1 MRKFTHLN
9 SFIKQKTMK
18 LKVGDKAPAINA
30 KDQNGNEISLAQF
43 KGKKVVLYFYP
54 KDSTPGC
61 TKEACNFRDNYKT
74 LQKKGYEVIGVST
87 DSEKSHLKFIEKYE
101 LPFPLIADTDQKVV
115 NDYGVWG
122 LKKFMGRE
130 YMGINRTTF
139 LIDEKGKIEKLI
151 EKVDTEN
158 STEQILQ

>member
-1 MRKFTHLN
+1 MKF
-9 SFIKQKTMK
+9 
-18 LKVGDKAPAINA
+18 KVGDKAPAINA
-30 KDQNGNEISLAQF
+30 KDQNGNEITLAQF

-61 TKEACNFRDNYKT
+61 TKEACNFRDNYKA
-74 LQKKGYEVIGVST
+74 LQKKGYEVVGVSA

-139 LIDEKGKIEKLI
+139 LIDEKGRIEKVI

-158 STEQILQ
+158 STQQILQ

>member
-1 MRKFTHLN
+1 
-9 SFIKQKTMK
+9 MK

-61 TKEACNFRDNYKT
+61 TKEACNFRDNYKA
-74 LQKKGYEVIGVST
+74 LRKKGYEVVGVSA
-87 DSEKSHLKFIEKYE
+87 DSEKSHIKFIEKYE
-101 LPFPLIADTDQKVV
+101 LPFPLIADTDHKVV

-158 STEQILQ
+158 STEQILS

>member
-1 MRKFTHLN
+1 
-9 SFIKQKTMK
+9 MK

-61 TKEACNFRDNYKT
+61 TKEACNFRDNYKA
-74 LQKKGYEVIGVST
+74 LRKKGYEVVGVSA
-87 DSEKSHLKFIEKYE
+87 DSEESHIKFIEKYE
-101 LPFPLIADTDQKVV
+101 LPFPLIADTDHKVV

-158 STEQILQ
+158 STEQILS

>member
-1 MRKFTHLN
+1 
-9 SFIKQKTMK
+9 MK

-30 KDQNGNEISLAQF
+30 KDQNGNEITLAQF

-61 TKEACNFRDNYKT
+61 TKEACNFRDNYKA
-74 LQKKGYEVIGVST
+74 LQEKGYEVVGVSA

-139 LIDEKGKIEKLI
+139 LIDEKGRIEKVI

-158 STEQILQ
+158 STQQILQ

>member
-1 MRKFTHLN
+1 
-9 SFIKQKTMK
+9 MK

-61 TKEACNFRDNYKT
+61 TKEACNFRDNYKA
-74 LQKKGYEVIGVST
+74 LQKKGYEVIGVSA

-158 STEQILQ
+158 STEQILS

>member
-1 MRKFTHLN
+1 
-9 SFIKQKTMK
+9 MK

-74 LQKKGYEVIGVST
+74 LQKKGYEVIGVSA
-87 DSEKSHLKFIEKYE
+87 DSEKSHIKFIEKYE
-101 LPFPLIADTDQKVV
+101 LPFPLIADTDHKVV

-139 LIDEKGKIEKLI
+139 VIDEKGKIEKLI

-158 STEQILQ
+158 STEQILS

>member
-1 MRKFTHLN
+1 
-9 SFIKQKTMK
+9 MK

-30 KDQNGNEISLAQF
+30 KDQNGNEITLAQF

-61 TKEACNFRDNYKT
+61 TKEACNFRDNYKA
-74 LQKKGYEVIGVST
+74 LQKKGYEVVGVSA

-158 STEQILQ
+158 STEQILS